1 MDCFFP
7 KSNTK
12 TKPENEGYVIKKN
25 FDIELHNLGT
35 KICHCDEEIQKEHNI
50 SGRIIELFYSL
61 NRRTTNLEDTNAD
74 VNKSLCRR
82 IGQLEEIMIKT
93 VKRIETIEKT
103 ITNQLEAKN
112 NPQPKLSIEKIP
124 PISFLSK

>member
-1 MDCFFP
+1 
-7 KSNTK
+7 
-12 TKPENEGYVIKKN
+12 
-25 FDIELHNLGT
+25 
-35 KICHCDEEIQKEHNI
+35 
-50 SGRIIELFYSL
+50 
-61 NRRTTNLEDTNAD
+61 
-74 VNKSLCRR
+74 
-82 IGQLEEIMIKT
+82 MIKT